1 MKKWIK
7 ALLALAFVVALG
19 GWGTMEAMKRAW
31 IRLNEYDIRTEGS
44 LQVGDLAPDVELLTT
59 NGSEPRRISELYA
72 DKPVVLT
79 FGSYT

>member
-7 ALLALAFVVALG
+7 ILVGTLLLLALA
-19 GWGTMEAMKRAW
+19 GWGVMEAAKHAW
-31 IRLNEYDIRTEGS
+31 FRINEYDIRSEGS

-59 NGSEPRRISELYA
+59 DGGRRHISELYA
-72 DKPVVLT
+72 DEPLVIT